1 MGDRKSSKKEFG
13 HIKKH
18 LKITLNG
25 PIEIKDEA
33 YCQVLHQITEH
44 PDQLRCLR
52 GWKFLAILASCFT
65 PSPELY
71 YSILNFLVFE
81 IKNNQDSE
89 KVKHANYIFVRLIKT
104 FENKRK
110 QFPSE
115 TEIAHIEVT
124 IIIIEEPQ
132 TFNGSCLFLFRN
144 SYINLSRK
152 LPFCKGS

>member
-1 MGDRKSSKKEFG
+1 MIDLSSYMGDRKSTKKEIG
-13 HIKKH
+13 HVKKH

-44 PDQLRCLR
+44 PDALRCIK
-52 GWKFLAILASCFT
+52 GWKFFAILASCYV

-81 IKNNQDSE
+81 IKNNQDKE
-89 KVKHANYIFVRLIKT
+89 RVQLANYIFIRLIKT
-104 FENKRK
+104 NNQKRK

-115 TEIAHIEVT
+115 TEINHIEV
-124 IIIIEEPQ
+124 
-132 TFNGSCLFLFRN
+132 L
-144 SYINLSRK
+144 
-152 LPFCKGS
+152 

>member
-44 PDQLRCLR
+44 PDQARCLK
-52 GWKFLAILASCFT
+52 GWKFLAILASCFA

-71 YSILNFLVFE
+71 YSLLNFLLFE

-115 TEIAHIEVT
+115 TEITHIEVAF
-124 IIIIEEPQ
+124 IIIKEPQ
-132 TFNGSCLFLFRN
+132 TFNGSCLFLF
-144 SYINLSRK
+144 
-152 LPFCKGS
+152 